1 MDDLK
6 KENDSFNKI
15 IELQNLIIK
24 ESSLRRLCNNIFN
37 YLQILKKEMKFF
49 QMLKKNVRNYIIQNQ
64 K

>member
-37 YLQILKKEMKFF
+37 YL
-49 QMLKKNVRNYIIQNQ
+49 
-64 K
+64 

>member
-15 IELQNLIIK
+15 IKLQNLIIK

-37 YLQILKKEMKFF
+37 YL
-49 QMLKKNVRNYIIQNQ
+49 
-64 K
+64 